1 MRPQDPGGGTAVRRG
16 VRTRVAGVAALAA
29 ALLFVPFAA
38 PGLDAQSPPLE
49 GPPSGLPSPA
59 DGVRSIVAPEGAGPE
74 QGYAG
79 DHLMYIGTYRN
90 AIYVLDEATEEVVD
104 TIELESGIPRSI
116 FPNAR
121 RDRFY
126 VIDVSYENVEVVDI
140 ATHQVVDRF
149 TLSQGNE
156 TVRIWNMAVSPGDD
170 TALLLV
176 RRYRRLLDR
185 FEVGP
190 MEFLQYDLN
199 RGEVVRELPWPD
211 GRERQ
216 NMDLRFSADGRW
228 IYFMGDPIRVLDAR
242 DLSEVDRWAYVD
254 EIGSGLEN
262 FSFGFPENI
271 WDEPGTYRGLVR
283 VTDAVQGADFLGV
296 ARASLD
302 DRTLELTAL
311 GPWVPRLRFAVGPDR
326 RKAYGVKDEV
336 GDYQF
341 WTFDLEAGRVEA
353 SAPFRGR
360 SRMLHEVSSSGR
372 VLYIY
377 NAGNTIDLYDAGDY
391 RYLRTI
397 IMDADTTTRLFIF
410 PRSGAGRSEE

>member
-1 MRPQDPGGGTAVRRG
+1 MRTPPRRTVATRCRTFAPLGLVLLFLAALTPRGTA
-16 VRTRVAGVAALAA
+16 AQDS
-29 ALLFVPFAA
+29 
-38 PGLDAQSPPLE
+38 GLQ
-49 GPPSGLPSPA
+49 GPPSGLPSPGE
-59 DGVRSIVAPEGAGPE
+59 GVRSIVAPEGAGPD

-90 AIYVLDEATEEVVD
+90 SIYVLDEATEEVVD
-104 TIELESGIPRSI
+104 IIELESGIPRSL
-116 FPNAR
+116 FLNAA

-126 VIDVSYENVEVVDI
+126 VIDVSYEHVEVVDI

-149 TLSQGNE
+149 TLSRGNE
-156 TVRIWNMAVSPGDD
+156 TVRIWNMVVSPGDD
-170 TALLLV
+170 TALLLA
-176 RRYRRLLDR
+176 RRYRRLPDR

-190 MEFLQYDLN
+190 MEFLQYDLV
-199 RGEVVRELPWPD
+199 RKEVVRELPWPD

-242 DLSEVDRWAYVD
+242 DLSEVDRWAYAD

-302 DRTLELTAL
+302 DRTLEVTAM
-311 GPWVPRLRFAVGPDR
+311 GPWVPRLRFTVGPDR

-341 WTFDLEAGRVEA
+341 WTFDLDQGRVE
-353 SAPFRGR
+353 SSVRFRGR

-377 NAGNTIDLYDAGDY
+377 NAGNTIDLYDTGDY

-397 IMDADTTTRLFIF
+397 VMDADTTSRLFIL
-410 PRSGAGRSEE
+410 PRSGSGQNEE